1 LRAAIA
7 ATPAFADAPVLIRS
21 RQQPRIHV
29 DQELNCQLLND
40 LMGARPMVQKSSGLA
55 ARLAEFFSVDASS
68 ERRAVKQRRI
78 AVRGKRK
85 LATQLLRT
93 LSLPV
98 LAVAGYKERR
108 KGRRDGVAAPRD
120 PAPQPVGELWHHGND
135 S

>member
-1 LRAAIA
+1 MSL
-7 ATPAFADAPVLIRS
+7 
-21 RQQPRIHV
+21 
-29 DQELNCQLLND
+29 
-40 LMGARPMVQKSSGLA
+40 KSSGLA
-55 ARLAEFFSVDASS
+55 ARLAEFFSADASS

-108 KGRRDGVAAPRD
+108 KGRRDGMAAPRD
-120 PAPQPVGELWHHGND
+120 PTAQPVGELWHHGND